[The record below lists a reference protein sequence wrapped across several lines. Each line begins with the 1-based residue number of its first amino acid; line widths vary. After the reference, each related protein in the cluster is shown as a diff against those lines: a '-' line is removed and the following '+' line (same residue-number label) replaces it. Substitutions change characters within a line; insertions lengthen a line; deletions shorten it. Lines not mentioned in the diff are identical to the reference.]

1 MKILDRIIIQFSS
14 RRVFLAVCKTALHM
28 EFPELYSKPFLQSTK
43 QALSITNFYKRETY
57 DWRESI
63 IFTFLTV
70 QFPHVFSTTLPTLFT
85 AGFVHGPGCTQL
97 VLLLTKLLRSS
108 SGQLMFKL
116 TAEPSGCG
124 RIRDL

>member
-1 MKILDRIIIQFSS
+1 
-14 RRVFLAVCKTALHM
+14 M
-28 EFPELYSKPFLQSTK
+28 EFPELYSKPLLQATK

-63 IFTFLTV
+63 FYTFLTV
-70 QFPHVFSTTLPTLFT
+70 QFPHVFSTTLTTLFT

-97 VLLLTKLLRSS
+97 VLLLTRLLSSS
-108 SGQLMFKL
+108 SGQWMFAL
-116 TAEPSGCG
+116 TAEHSRCG